1 MALTYEQVEMSG
13 NEENFC
19 YKKHAYSLQQEVIAN
34 WKGKEVRLA
43 ILKDKSKA
51 FNPLKRLICLIY
63 GVLLKVCFQNIAAR
77 VWLEKGLKGKN
88 VIVVISPA
96 NSSPFDNKI
105 SIKGKKILN
114 PKNLVLPLS
123 PKENGRLQGLKKN
136 PPIRYPV
143 SPTSKNILRSPR
155 NLKEKININDLF
167 KFSTYVSGK
176 SFEELNF
183 ETFERMEVEIERI
196 SRIQTSLSSEN
207 PLGVQLADALSKL
220 TSQNKAV
227 GLIFEFT
234 ALEHQLS
241 SLALNEKLE
250 EMNSFILKPEENV
263 YTNKME
269 EKQSFIL
276 ARFQHYLNHKGIPPE
291 KLKDKIY
298 LKTTLQAYRKEI
310 FSTNQTL
317 HRKMKGK
324 KIQWITSSRSAA
336 LPLMQR
342 IAQIA
347 DKTGKQIFKAPTLV
361 STSILLHYKLAPLT
375 GELGLGISPVAVNKE
390 NLSGMAMKGFE
401 TCWAYAQKSR
411 SLFDTQKEIEKIL
424 NFDPML
430 GLSTNRLKIAVL
442 RLILMNQH
450 PTRWPR
456 LKHHI
461 RTKILA
467 KALQA
472 ETIFQKSPLEEG
484 WEAKGKLIGIPF
496 PKRGRKINEKEI
508 LIKGQIVVIPRSS
521 GERKLGM
528 VCEAAAQEDSYNY
541 TILVEIEGG
550 GKRIYKARKIR
561 IPKDEDLIEI
571 FKGLPNL
578 NSTQTI
584 TLKNLLRSQVQEI
597 RKILKLF
604 NQVKPLELSPIQAS
618 LIKNSFPLVWASST
632 INSKNYQLDG
642 KGESLVTGHAELGK
656 DIQFAFTDEKH
667 VDVLKEAV
675 EPYGV
680 TVLTVQ
686 EGRYLIG

>member
-1 MALTYEQVEMSG
+1 MALTYEQVEISG
-13 NEENFC
+13 NEENFY

-63 GVLLKVCFQNIAAR
+63 GVLLKVCFQKVAAR
-77 VWLEKGLKGKN
+77 VWLEKGLTGKN

-96 NSSPFDNKI
+96 NSSPSCNKI
-105 SIKGKKILN
+105 LIKGKNVLD

-123 PKENGRLQGLKKN
+123 PKENGRLRGLKKN
-136 PPIRYPV
+136 PPVRYPV

-155 NLKEKININDLF
+155 NLKEKININDLLR
-167 KFSTYVSGK
+167 FSTYVSGK
-176 SFEELNF
+176 SFEELDY
-183 ETFERMEVEIERI
+183 ETFERMEVEIKRI
-196 SRIQTSLSSEN
+196 SRIQASLSSEN
-207 PLGVQLADALSKL
+207 PLAGQLADALSKL
-220 TSQNKAV
+220 SSQNKAV

-234 ALEHQLS
+234 TLDHQLA
-241 SLALNEKLE
+241 SLTFNEKFE
-250 EMNSFILKPEENV
+250 EMSPFPLKNEDNIHP
-263 YTNKME
+263 
-269 EKQSFIL
+269 IL
-276 ARFQHYLNHKGIPPE
+276 ARFQHYLNHQGIPPE
-291 KLKDKIY
+291 KLKDKNY

-310 FSTNQTL
+310 FSINQAL

-324 KIQWITSSRSAA
+324 KIQWITCSRSAA

-342 IAQIA
+342 IAQAA

-361 STSILLHYKLAPLT
+361 STGILLHYKLAPLT

-390 NLSGMAMKGFE
+390 NLSGMAMNGFE
-401 TCWAYAQKSR
+401 TCWAYAQNSR

-508 LIKGQIVVIPRSS
+508 LTKGQIVVVPRSS

-528 VCEAAAQEDSYNY
+528 VCEATAQEDSYNY

-561 IPKDEDLIEI
+561 IPKEEDLIEI
-571 FKGLPNL
+571 FQGLPKL

-604 NQVKPLELSPIQAS
+604 NQVKPLELSPSQAS

-632 INSKNYQLDG
+632 IDSKNYQLDV